1 MDGHFEKKVNAS
13 LELSMVNG
21 ETFFHSYA
29 YKHSYSRDRIMRPA
43 SISLKNCHSLSYM
56 I

>member
-29 YKHSYSRDRIMRPA
+29 NKTDLRFIEF
-43 SISLKNCHSLSYM
+43 LLQ
-56 I
+56 

>member
-29 YKHSYSRDRIMRPA
+29 NKNSYSSDRICGLLA
-43 SISLKNCHSLSYM
+43 QV
-56 I
+56 